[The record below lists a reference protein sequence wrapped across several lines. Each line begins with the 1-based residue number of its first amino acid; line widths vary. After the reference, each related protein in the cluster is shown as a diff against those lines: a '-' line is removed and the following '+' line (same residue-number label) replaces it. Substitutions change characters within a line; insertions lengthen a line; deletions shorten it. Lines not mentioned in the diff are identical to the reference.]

1 MSLELTP
8 KAVPPTTSGTLQQP
22 VNALLMDRLVRG
34 LAGVCLWSV
43 ILFVAAGRVN
53 WKRGWIYVGLYV
65 CTLVIGEIVVSV
77 KSPRILKERAKRHAN
92 TKTFDKIIVP
102 LIVVTF
108 FLFPVVAGLDVGRFG
123 WSHVGLQAVFAGL
136 PLYLMGGLLVPWT
149 MIVNPHLEKTVRIQE
164 ERGHQVVRSGPYAV
178 VRHPLYA
185 GVILQSLG
193 VPLLLGSLWSYL
205 PVAATIC
212 LFVVRTALE
221 DRTLRNELPGYA
233 EYAMSTRYRLLP
245 GIW

>member
-1 MSLELTP
+1 M
-8 KAVPPTTSGTLQQP
+8 
-22 VNALLMDRLVRG
+22 
-34 LAGVCLWSV
+34 
-43 ILFVAAGRVN
+43 FVAAGRVN
-53 WKRGWIYVGLYV
+53 WKRGWIYVALYV
-65 CTLVIGEIVVSV
+65 GTLVIGEIVVSV
-77 KSPRILKERAKRHAN
+77 KNPGILQERAKRHAN

-108 FLFPVVAGLDVGRFG
+108 FLFPVVAGLDAGRFG
-123 WSHVGLQAVFAGL
+123 WSHVGWQAFFAGL

-164 ERGHQVVRSGPYAV
+164 ERGHQVVKSGPYAV

-193 VPLLLGSLWSYL
+193 APLLLGSLWSYL

>member
-1 MSLELTP
+1 MSVESTTE
-8 KAVPPTTSGTLQQP
+8 AVPSPSSGTLRQP
-22 VNALLMDRLVRG
+22 MNPLLMDRLLRA

-53 WKRGWIYVGLYV
+53 WKRGWIYVALYV
-65 CTLVIGEIVVSV
+65 GTLVIGEIVVSV
-77 KSPRILKERAKRHAN
+77 KSPGILKERAKRHAN

-108 FLFPVVAGLDVGRFG
+108 FLFPVVAGLDAGRFG
-123 WSHVGLQAVFAGL
+123 WSHLGLQALFAGL

-164 ERGHQVVRSGPYAV
+164 ERGHQVVKSGPYAV

-193 VPLLLGSLWSYL
+193 APLLLGSLWSYL